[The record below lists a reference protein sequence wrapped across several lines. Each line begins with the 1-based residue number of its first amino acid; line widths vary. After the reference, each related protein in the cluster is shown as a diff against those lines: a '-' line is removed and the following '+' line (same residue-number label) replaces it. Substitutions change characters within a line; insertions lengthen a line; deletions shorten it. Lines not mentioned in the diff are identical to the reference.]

1 MESPMVTKRLITYL
15 PFLAGAIYGLLYI
28 IGDSSNLKD
37 AFDPQRSQV
46 NEGLALLIFLPFA
59 LRLWQQFVHEKI
71 IAKLLSDKE
80 QSHFL
85 KLELLSWLILLIPNQ
100 FLTNWRPSWALT
112 LLTITVLVATQSGIF
127 LCSMGA
133 EKRKQLLGSERYIA
147 ILFLIS
153 GFSAL
158 IYQVVWQRV
167 LFATFG
173 INTESVTVI
182 VSVFMF
188 GLGVGALVGGFLQR
202 KFSNHLLI
210 IFIGLEVFIGLFG
223 LISLPLIE
231 FIGAQVGG
239 SSTIHLIGW
248 TYLILAI
255 PTLLMGATL
264 PILVAFLQGYFN
276 NLGKTVGLLYAF
288 NTIGSAIAAYFT
300 VEVLFVFLG
309 QASTILIAAVCNLTT
324 AALILHASKFLR
336 PAPISKNTTNDY
348 KNLVNTPARELP
360 YFFVFL
366 SLIFIGYISLSQE
379 ILWYR
384 LIGFSSAGRPQVFG
398 MLLTAFLIGIAL
410 GSLKTKKIC
419 ESNEDPYEWMVRGL
433 IFASLAFYLAT
444 PSVAAISALISKTTG
459 PLLAYILTAI
469 TAYYLG
475 GMLPMLIHIGV
486 NEQKKTSSMAMSW
499 LYFANIIGATFGPLI
514 TGFILLEYLDFES
527 NVLLLSALTF
537 TFLLVLLYFIPKE
550 KTYKLKV
557 VGLSLGVIGIFS
569 VLHSSLYQGHLERIQ
584 FGEWSN
590 EPFKYTLQNRAGII
604 TVKEAKTDIIYGGG
618 IYDGG
623 FNTDLS
629 TNENNI
635 DRAYLIPTLHR
646 SPKKVLEI
654 GLSSGS
660 WAKVLTQYDL
670 LESLSIVE
678 INKGYPQVVAKYPQI
693 GDVLTNSKVKLYF
706 DDGRRW
712 LRNNPNEKFDFIL
725 MNTTFHWRSNGTNL
739 LSKEFLEICKRHLNP
754 GGVVYYNT
762 TGSKDVVLTAAH
774 VFKYVTTYANF
785 VAASDT
791 PFNMSVSEK
800 LENLKHFKDSMNI
813 SFFDSNPMYKDVFI
827 KLANT
832 KLPEVQQTIKLD
844 KKLQLIT
851 DDNMAV
857 EFKLY

>member
-1 MESPMVTKRLITYL
+1 MIKNRLTTYL
-15 PFLAGAIYGLLYI
+15 PFLAGVLYGLLYI
-28 IGDSSNLKD
+28 IGDASSIKD
-37 AFDPQRSQV
+37 AFDLQRNQV
-46 NEGLALLIFLPFA
+46 NEGLTLLLFLPFA
-59 LRLWQQFVHEKI
+59 LRLWQQFIHEKI
-71 IAKLLSDKE
+71 IINALSVEE
-80 QSHFL
+80 QSRFF
-85 KLELLSWLILLIPNQ
+85 KFERLSWLVLLLPNQ

-112 LLTITVLVATQSGIF
+112 LLTITVLIAIQCGAF
-127 LCSMGA
+127 LNSMES

-147 ILFLIS
+147 VLFLIS

-158 IYQVVWQRV
+158 IYQVVWQRT

-173 INTESVTVI
+173 INSEAVTVI

-188 GLGVGALVGGFLQR
+188 GLGVGALVGGVLQK
-202 KFSNHLLI
+202 KFSGHLLA
-210 IFIGLEVFIGLFG
+210 IFIGLEILIGLFG

-231 FIGAQVGG
+231 FIGNQVGG

-309 QASTILIAAVCNLTT
+309 QASTIVIAAACNLTT
-324 AALILHASKFLR
+324 AFLIFYASKFLR
-336 PAPISKNTTNDY
+336 VIPIQENNDTN
-348 KNLVNTPARELP
+348 NNVNTASKTHRELP
-360 YFFVFL
+360 YIFVFL

-410 GSLKTKKIC
+410 GSLRTKKIC
-419 ESNEDPYEWMVRGL
+419 ESQEDPYDWMIRGL
-433 IFASLAFYLAT
+433 MFASLAFYLAT
-444 PSVAAISALISKTTG
+444 PGVAMVSALISKTTG
-459 PLLAYILTAI
+459 PLLAYILIAI

-486 NEQKKTSSMAMSW
+486 NEDKKKSSMGMSW

-514 TGFILLEYLDFES
+514 TGFILLEYLNFES
-527 NVLLLSALTF
+527 NVLLLSGLTIM
-537 TFLLVLLYFIPKE
+537 FLLVLLYFVPKE
-550 KTYKLKV
+550 RIYKFKV
-557 VGLSLGVIGIFS
+557 VGVIVATVSVFSLA
-569 VLHSSLYQGHLERIQ
+569 HQPLYHGHLERIQ
-584 FGEWSN
+584 FGEWN
-590 EPFKYTLQNRAGII
+590 NDPFKYSLQNRAGII
-604 TVKEAKTDIIYGGG
+604 TVKEAETDVIYGGG

-623 FNTDLS
+623 FNIDLIR
-629 TNENNI
+629 NENNI
-635 DRAYLIPTLHR
+635 DRAYLIPALHR
-646 SPKKVLEI
+646 APKKVLEI

-660 WAKVLTQYDL
+660 WAKVLSQYDP

-678 INKGYPQVVAKYPQI
+678 INKGYPEMVAKYPNI
-693 GDVLTNSKVKLYF
+693 GDVLTHPKVKLYF

-739 LSKEFLEICKRHLNP
+739 LSKEFLEICKQHLKE

-785 VAASDT
+785 VAASDA
-791 PFNMSVSEK
+791 PFNMSISEK
-800 LENLKHFKDSMNI
+800 LENLKQFKDSKNI
-813 SFFDSNPMYKDVFI
+813 SFFESNSRYKDAFI

-832 KLPEVQQTIKLD
+832 KLPEVQHSIKLD